1 MPTPLRP
8 GVSGREESAGQ
19 GPGGSCWT
27 PSQRPRGRDTHY
39 PVFEGDQLLLLL
51 LAVLEMRLDQRL
63 QLVEVLLHTLPV
75 NVLAVGGGGGGTQ
88 RRPHP
93 QGSSEALGLW
103 DRLGLSPGCCR
114 TGRPS
119 PRVLPQAWRG
129 WGRGPE
135 VFSEVGA
142 ALLELSLT
150 SKSTLSPSGILG
162 GTKLGMK
169 GLVGRR
175 RGEHQALPAQR
186 GCGTRMGRSP
196 SSLQKGRDPATHAL
210 IPARCPPRA
219 PTPTRDWG
227 AYSGLMYPHSYLEWK
242 PLISFRKTEAQRH
255 KALLK
260 SMQPGSR
267 EAWLCTLADPHS
279 WPRPQ
284 GPGRRQS
291 ASHAS
296 PTRRGTPGQD
306 AEPHFPV
313 CPRVWGSDTAVFAP
327 MRGLD
332 CGWAASGVSPGLRA
346 EAPDGRVGISKAPHP
361 SAPRAPTCV
370 LCGPELPCVALCDP
384 LKPRA

>member
-1 MPTPLRP
+1 MGAGMPTPLRP

-27 PSQRPRGRDTHY
+27 PSQPPRGRDTHY

-75 NVLAVGGGGGGTQ
+75 YVLGWGGGGTQ
-88 RRPHP
+88 RRPRP
-93 QGSSEALGLW
+93 QGRSEALGLW
-103 DRLGLSPGCCR
+103 DRLGLRPGCCR
-114 TGRPS
+114 TGCPS

-129 WGRGPE
+129 WGHGPG
-135 VFSEVGA
+135 VFSEAGA

-186 GCGTRMGRSP
+186 GCGTGMGRSL
-196 SSLQKGRDPATHAL
+196 SSLQKGQDPATHAL
-210 IPARCPPRA
+210 TPARCLPRA

-242 PLISFRKTEAQRH
+242 PLISFRKREAQRH

-296 PTRRGTPGQD
+296 PTRCGTPGQD
-306 AEPHFPV
+306 AEPRFPV
-313 CPRVWGSDTAVFAP
+313 CPRVWGSEPRHGSVCSNE
-327 MRGLD
+327 GLGLQLG
-332 CGWAASGVSPGLRA
+332 CFWSVSWT
-346 EAPDGRVGISKAPHP
+346 V
-361 SAPRAPTCV
+361 C
-370 LCGPELPCVALCDP
+370 
-384 LKPRA
+384 

>member
-1 MPTPLRP
+1 MEERESRLGGTAWALGHLPSITGAELCPGCGGWGRGCRLR
-8 GVSGREESAGQ
+8 SALGCR
-19 GPGGSCWT
+19 GGK
-27 PSQRPRGRDTHY
+27 RARGRALGA
-39 PVFEGDQLLLLL
+39 PAGPPPSRPEGATPTILSLRETSSSSSFLRFSKCASISVCSSLRSFSIRFRCMSW
-51 LAVLEMRLDQRL
+51 V
-63 QLVEVLLHTLPV
+63 
-75 NVLAVGGGGGGTQ
+75 GGGGGTQ
-88 RRPHP
+88 RRPRP
-93 QGSSEALGLW
+93 QGRSEALGLW
-103 DRLGLSPGCCR
+103 DRLGLRPGCCR
-114 TGRPS
+114 TGCPS

-129 WGRGPE
+129 WGHGPG
-135 VFSEVGA
+135 VFSEAGA

-186 GCGTRMGRSP
+186 GCGTRMGRSL
-196 SSLQKGRDPATHAL
+196 SSLQKGQDPATHAL
-210 IPARCPPRA
+210 TPARCLPRA

-242 PLISFRKTEAQRH
+242 PLISFRKREAQRH

-296 PTRRGTPGQD
+296 PTRCGTPGQD
-306 AEPHFPV
+306 AEPRFPV
-313 CPRVWGSDTAVFAP
+313 CPRVWGSEPRHGSVCSNE
-327 MRGLD
+327 GLGLQLG
-332 CGWAASGVSPGLRA
+332 CFWSVSWT
-346 EAPDGRVGISKAPHP
+346 V
-361 SAPRAPTCV
+361 C
-370 LCGPELPCVALCDP
+370 
-384 LKPRA
+384 